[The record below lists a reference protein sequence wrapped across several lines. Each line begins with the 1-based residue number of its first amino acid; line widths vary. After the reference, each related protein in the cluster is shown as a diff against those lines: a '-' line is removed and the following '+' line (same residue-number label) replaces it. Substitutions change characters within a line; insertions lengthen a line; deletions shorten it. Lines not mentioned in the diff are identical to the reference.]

1 MPDNYDKILR
11 GGKAKVAAFKL
22 GEAHF
27 IPSSG
32 DRQGWLDYQ
41 RKPKNYKV
49 PTLPKGVKPKE

>member
-1 MPDNYDKILR
+1 MPDSYDKLLT
-11 GGKAKVAAFKL
+11 GGKVKAQAKL

-27 IPSSG
+27 LPKSTG
-32 DRQGWLDYQ
+32 DAKGWKDFM